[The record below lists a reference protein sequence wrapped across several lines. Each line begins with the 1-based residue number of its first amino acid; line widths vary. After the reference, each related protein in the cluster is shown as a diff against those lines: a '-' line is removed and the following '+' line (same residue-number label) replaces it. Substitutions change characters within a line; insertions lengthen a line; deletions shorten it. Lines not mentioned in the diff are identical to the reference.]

1 MYNFIKIPSD
11 KFLSL
16 LVALFPLSFILGNLS
31 ININILLII
40 FITLIYHGKKIF
52 KINYFFFDKLFF
64 NFFFLIIFTA
74 VLNDIEFFID
84 NAYPKGINS
93 TIKSLFFLKY
103 LFLYLSLRYLLE
115 NNFLKLKFFFI
126 SCSFFSLFVSFD
138 LIFQYFNGQDIFGY
152 KADANAG
159 TYGTGGKL
167 GGPFGDEYIAGGYLQ
182 RFSFFTFFLTTLFI
196 KKLDNNYGKVLIIFS
211 AIVFFSAIM
220 LSGNRMPTLLFI
232 MLILLTLVFNKNLRK
247 FILPSIF
254 LFTVIF
260 YTFYK
265 QDLTTRVYFDKF
277 YTQVSN
283 VVDPIIRQDF
293 YNKKNPVYLKE
304 FVSFY
309 DTWLLNKYV
318 GGGIK
323 NFRYYCHKRS
333 NIDTSRPIVC
343 NMHPTIII

>member
-1 MYNFIKIPSD
+1 M
-11 KFLSL
+11 
-16 LVALFPLSFILGNLS
+16 SFILGNLS

-40 FITLIYHGKKIF
+40 FITLIYHGKKYLKLGIF
-52 KINYFFFDKLFF
+52 FLINYFLV
-64 NFFFLIIFTA
+64 FFLIIFTA

-126 SCSFFSLFVSFD
+126 FCSFFSLFVSFD

-196 KKLDNNYGKVLIIFS
+196 KKLDNNYVD
-211 AIVFFSAIM
+211 AYC
-220 LSGNRMPTLLFI
+220 
-232 MLILLTLVFNKNLRK
+232 ILLVLKCQYL
-247 FILPSIF
+247 IF
-254 LFTVIF
+254 C
-260 YTFYK
+260 
-265 QDLTTRVYFDKF
+265 D
-277 YTQVSN
+277 N
-283 VVDPIIRQDF
+283 
-293 YNKKNPVYLKE
+293 
-304 FVSFY
+304 
-309 DTWLLNKYV
+309 
-318 GGGIK
+318 
-323 NFRYYCHKRS
+323 
-333 NIDTSRPIVC
+333 NI
-343 NMHPTIII
+343 